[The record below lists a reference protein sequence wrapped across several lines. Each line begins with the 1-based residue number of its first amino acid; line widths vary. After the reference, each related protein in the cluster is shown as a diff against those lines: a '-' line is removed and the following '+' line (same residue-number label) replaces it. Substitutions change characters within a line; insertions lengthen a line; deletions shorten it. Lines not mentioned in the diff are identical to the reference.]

1 MLKIPQIISSLLLIS
16 SLSLA
21 STSSDNLAESL
32 MELRAEVESLDSQIQ
47 DMKDE
52 HKSSMKSLVMQ
63 KNDLES
69 TIARENLKIKQLNV
83 ELAKTQK
90 LIKDLTK
97 NSKGLKPVVLKA
109 LAELEKSIKR
119 GIPFKVEDRIADLN
133 NIKRQLNENL
143 LTPQK
148 ALSLAWNSYADT
160 IRMSKEN
167 GLFKQTIKL
176 DGKDVLVQIAR
187 VGSLAIFFRTP
198 DDRVGYV
205 SKDANGWFYKE
216 ELNKEKKEM
225 VLNLFDAYKKQIR
238 SGYFELP
245 NAMIRSVK

>member
-176 DGKDVLVQIAR
+176 DGKDILVQIAR

-198 DDRVGYV
+198 NDRVGYV
-205 SKDANGWFYKE
+205 SKDVNGWFYKE

>member
-1 MLKIPQIISSLLLIS
+1 MLKIPQIISSLLLVS

-32 MELRAEVESLDSQIQ
+32 MELRAEVESLDTQIQ

-83 ELAKTQK
+83 EISKTQK
-90 LIKDLTK
+90 TIKELTK
-97 NSKGLKPVVLKA
+97 NSKGLKPVVIQA
-109 LAELEKSIKR
+109 LEELEKSIKR
-119 GIPFKVEDRIADLN
+119 GIPFKVEDRLADIK
-133 NIKRQLNENL
+133 NIKNQLNENL

-176 DGKDVLVQIAR
+176 DGKDTLVQIAR
-187 VGSLAIFFRTP
+187 VGSLAIYFKTP

-205 SKDANGWFYKE
+205 SKDKNGWFYKE

-245 NAMIRSVK
+245 NAMIRSAK